1 MTFKTSTI
9 NYFYSKVFYLLLFE
23 GTFTSFFKDKKSL
36 KSHKTIGINVFLLFL
51 LDDRRIRIRISELW
65 IRIRE
70 AQKHMD
76 PTDPAPQQ
84 CLTLFAVQEL
94 EEQERLAATADVE
107 EEMETGEVGALDTTN
122 KKGNKKQKKK
132 KAPVWKLNK

>member
-1 MTFKTSTI
+1 
-9 NYFYSKVFYLLLFE
+9 
-23 GTFTSFFKDKKSL
+23 
-36 KSHKTIGINVFLLFL
+36 
-51 LDDRRIRIRISELW
+51 
-65 IRIRE
+65 
-70 AQKHMD
+70 MD

>member
-1 MTFKTSTI
+1 MFSY
-9 NYFYSKVFYLLLFE
+9 YFFLMIE
-23 GTFTSFFKDKKSL
+23 GSGAGSVSL
-36 KSHKTIGINVFLLFL
+36 TL
-51 LDDRRIRIRISELW
+51 

-70 AQKHMD
+70 AQKHMGQD
-76 PTDPAPQQ
+76 PQHFLLLFEML
-84 CLTLFAVQEL
+84 CLAVQEL

-132 KAPVWKLNK
+132 KAPVWKLHK